1 MIHFERVPR
10 LKAATF
16 NRKLN
21 STVPANEMQALIT
34 LQFVY
39 LGEEKTQVVEMI
51 RRTMRRNASFW
62 EFKCPD
68 TGRLCRQLYLIRGR
82 YAHRDAFR
90 KQALYRAQ
98 HLSKKQR
105 QLDAKLKQS
114 NGADDA
120 IFRL

>member
-16 NRKLN
+16 NRQLN
-21 STVPANEMQALIT
+21 STVPANQMQALIT
-34 LQFVY
+34 LEFVY
-39 LGEEKTQVVEMI
+39 LGEEKTQVIEMV

-82 YAHRDAFR
+82 YAHRDAFKR
-90 KQALYRAQ
+90 LAMYKNQTLA
-98 HLSKKQR
+98 KKQR
-105 QLDAKLKQS
+105 QLLAGMKQS
-114 NGADDA
+114 NDADDY
-120 IFRL
+120 IFRV